1 MRVMKIKIT
10 TENITGLSK
19 EILSLLA
26 TYDID
31 IQRVEVETGLM
42 HLATQELDKSI
53 EREIATR
60 LMQIKG
66 VKWVESIALMP
77 VNERNL
83 FLNTILNAISDPVF
97 GINNKGKIIYQNKQ
111 AQDSFVAGQKLVL
124 IKDVFVEPNWASK
137 IDVAAKNTLPININ
151 TIAGAMLVEVHGIS
165 QSNQKAIGAVL
176 IFHKPENIATR
187 SHIIQ
192 SVDMK
197 GFDALVASDKQM
209 KEIINRGKHLCNPH
223 VPLVISGEAGVG
235 KRTIAKA
242 IHFASERKNKLFSSI
257 NCSTSKHAQMME
269 DLFGLAHPRHGKA
282 GMLEIADGGTVY
294 IHGVQDLSKACQVK
308 LLNFIQTGEFNRE
321 GGKRIRK
328 SSVKLI
334 VSSPQPLNS
343 YIETKQTLD
352 ELFYALDVT
361 QLSIP
366 PLRDRKADI
375 EPFITHFLTEFT
387 EQGGKE
393 VQELSFAAL
402 NKLKSYYWPGN
413 ITQLKDILY
422 KSCLLADGKTIEAEH
437 IEIQGHVPIQSSLE
451 DCNLPQAVAEFEK
464 HFLQH
469 WYQKYPS
476 TRKLAAQLGV
486 SHTTIAQKLNK
497 YNVA

>member
-1 MRVMKIKIT
+1 MQIMKIKIT

-26 TYDID
+26 SYDID

-42 HLATQELDKSI
+42 HLATQELEKTI
-53 EREIATR
+53 EREIATK

-66 VKWVESIALMP
+66 VKWVESIAVMP
-77 VNERNL
+77 INERNL

-97 GINNKGKIIYQNKQ
+97 GINNKGEISYQNKQ
-111 AQDSFVAGQKLVL
+111 AQDSFKADKKLKL
-124 IKDVFVEPNWASK
+124 IKEIFVEKNWASK
-137 IDVAAKNTLPININ
+137 IDSAAKNTLPININ
-151 TIAGAMLVEVHGIS
+151 TIAGAMLVEVRGIS
-165 QSNQKAIGAVL
+165 QNNQQSIGAVL
-176 IFHKPENIATR
+176 IFHKPESITTR

-197 GFDALVASDKQM
+197 GFDALVAVDKQM
-209 KEIINRGKHLCNPH
+209 KEIINRAKHLCNPH

-235 KRTIAKA
+235 KKTIAKG

-257 NCSTSKHAQMME
+257 NCSTSKQAQMME

-282 GMLEIADGGTVY
+282 GILEITDGGTVY
-294 IHGVQDLSKACQVK
+294 INNVQDLSQACQAK
-308 LLNFIQTGEFNRE
+308 LLHFIQTSEFKRV
-321 GGKRIRK
+321 GGKELRK

-334 VSSPQPLNS
+334 ASSPQALSKYVENNQMS
-343 YIETKQTLD
+343 D
-352 ELFYALDVT
+352 ALFYALDVT

-366 PLRDRKADI
+366 PLRERKDDI
-375 EPFITHFLTEFT
+375 EPLITGFLLEFK
-387 EQGGKE
+387 EQGGK
-393 VQELSFAAL
+393 VMQELSFAAL
-402 NKLKSYYWPGN
+402 SKLKSYYWPGN
-413 ITQLKDILY
+413 ITQLKDIVY
-422 KSCLLADGKTIEAEH
+422 KACLLSEGQIIEDQH
-437 IEIQGHVPIQSSLE
+437 IEIDGHVHIQSSLE
-451 DCNLPQAVAEFEK
+451 DCSLPQAVAEFEK

-497 YNVA
+497 YNLT